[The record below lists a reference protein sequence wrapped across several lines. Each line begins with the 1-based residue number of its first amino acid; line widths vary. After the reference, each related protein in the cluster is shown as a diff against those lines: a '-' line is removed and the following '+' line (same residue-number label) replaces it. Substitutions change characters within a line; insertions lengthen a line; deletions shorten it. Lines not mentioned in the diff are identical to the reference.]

1 MHTDTNVTCML
12 LCGVFTVPS
21 NGQQW
26 SFDDC
31 LEIRRKNKQ
40 ELFCAVLYTTVVYND
55 VHTHMR
61 TATIRYGIFMG
72 AQNLT
77 VGPSQSSASCAW
89 HQKRKIRKTK
99 NNKKLSYRR
108 GTARYVTLVNSCYIS
123 RSIVG
128 VRKFSNGKSDLQG
141 NSKAIAMLAI
151 DRPHTISLLLPL
163 CLYLHHFRDIVII
176 SQNLKRSRDTEHI
189 PFGNDRPISCMHS
202 YSSVLI
208 STRHLKCLVSPVTKI

>member
-1 MHTDTNVTCML
+1 MIVWKL
-12 LCGVFTVPS
+12 GEKIS
-21 NGQQW
+21 
-26 SFDDC
+26 
-31 LEIRRKNKQ
+31 KN
-40 ELFCAVLYTTVVYND
+40 CSVLYCIRQLCTMMYT
-55 VHTHMR
+55 HTCEQLR
-61 TATIRYGIFMG
+61 YDTIRYGIFMG